1 MRFSV
6 RSLLIWL
13 MVLAVPVQA
22 IAASAMQHCGPG
34 HQMMQAGLTAATLV
48 DEHDQAQGG
57 AAHEHAQVAT
67 ESDVQQTVDD
77 VSNTALTAGALG
89 NDYTCSACAN
99 CCSAVGLPS
108 VVVRIPEPPIADQAT
123 AFSAAA
129 LLSFVPGGLDRPPRA
144 FLA

>member
-22 IAASAMQHCGPG
+22 IAASGMQHCGPG
-34 HQMMQAGLTAATLV
+34 HQMMQAGLTAASSA
-48 DEHDQAQGG
+48 DEHEQAQDG
-57 AAHEHAQVAT
+57 APHEHPQAAT
-67 ESDVQQTVDD
+67 VPADQQTADD
-77 VSNTALTAGALG
+77 VSDTTLKAGALG

-108 VVVRIPEPPIADQAT
+108 TVVRLPEPPIAAH
-123 AFSAAA
+123 ASALSASA
-129 LLSFVPGGLDRPPRA
+129 LLSFVPGGLDRPPRT

>member
-22 IAASAMQHCGPG
+22 IAASGMQHCGPA
-34 HQMMQAGLTAATLV
+34 HQLMQAGLTAASSS
-48 DEHDQAQGG
+48 DEHDETQDG
-57 AAHEHAQVAT
+57 APHEHVQAAT
-67 ESDVQQTVDD
+67 VSVDLQTADD
-77 VSNTALTAGALG
+77 VSDAALKATALG

-108 VVVRIPEPPIADQAT
+108 AVVLLPEPPIAAH
-123 AFSAAA
+123 ASAPPAAA
-129 LLSFVPGGLDRPPRA
+129 LFSFVPGGLDRPPRT

>member
-22 IAASAMQHCGPG
+22 IAASAMQHCGPA
-34 HQMMQAGLTAATLV
+34 HQLMQAGLTAASSADGL
-48 DEHDQAQGG
+48 DQAHD
-57 AAHEHAQVAT
+57 AVPHEHSEAAT
-67 ESDVQQTVDD
+67 VSDDQQSVDD
-77 VSNTALTAGALG
+77 VSDATLKAGALG
-89 NDYTCSACAN
+89 DDYTCSACAN

-108 VVVRIPEPPIADQAT
+108 AVVRIPEPPIAVHA
-123 AFSAAA
+123 SALSAST
-129 LLSFVPGGLDRPPRA
+129 LFSFVPGGLDRPPRT

>member
-22 IAASAMQHCGPG
+22 IAASGMQHCGPA
-34 HQMMQAGLTAATLV
+34 HQSMQAGLTGASSA
-48 DEHDQAQGG
+48 DEHDQAHD
-57 AAHEHAQVAT
+57 AVPHEHAQAAT
-67 ESDVQQTVDD
+67 NSDGEQNVGD
-77 VSNTALTAGALG
+77 VSDATLTAATLG
-89 NDYTCSACAN
+89 DDYTCSACAN

-108 VVVRIPEPPIADQAT
+108 AVVRIAEAPIEAHA
-123 AFSAAA
+123 SALPASA
-129 LLSFVPGGLDRPPRA
+129 VVSFVPGGLDRPPRT

>member
-22 IAASAMQHCGPG
+22 IAASGMQHCGPA
-34 HQMMQAGLTAATLV
+34 HQSMQAGLTASSAN
-48 DEHDQAQGG
+48 EHDQAQDG
-57 AAHEHAQVAT
+57 APHEHAQAVT
-67 ESDVQQTVDD
+67 DSDDQQTGDE
-77 VSNTALTAGALG
+77 VSDATLKAGALG
-89 NDYTCSACAN
+89 DDYTCSACAN

-108 VVVRIPEPPIADQAT
+108 AVVRTPEPPIAAR
-123 AFSAAA
+123 ASALSASA

-144 FLA
+144 ILA